1 MSETPEGLIT
11 IDDFARIKLRTA
23 KVLSCEKHPDADKL
37 LVLQIE
43 VGEEQRQ
50 LVAGLAEHYTPEQ
63 LVGRTIVIVAN
74 LKPAKL
80 RGKESQGMLL
90 AANTPEGGAVVLAVD
105 SADMPSGAK
114 VS

>member
-1 MSETPEGLIT
+1 MSDTPEGLIT
-11 IDDFARIKLRTA
+11 IDDFAKVKLKTA
-23 KVLSCEKHPDADKL
+23 RVLSCEKHPDADKL

-43 VGEEQRQ
+43 VGKEERQ
-50 LVAGLAEHYTPEQ
+50 LVAGLAEHYAPDE

-90 AANTPEGGAVVLAVD
+90 AANTPEGGAVVLAID
-105 SADMPSGAK
+105 SDDMPSGAK